1 MSATLTHTGQWR
13 LERLEVV
20 NWGTFHGHHRIGIP
34 RKGYLLTGHSGSG
47 KSSLVDAIAAVL
59 VPRGKLRFNAAA
71 ADGATRRADR
81 TTLSYIRGAWRRHA
95 DEESGEVVS
104 DYLRRGATWSGIL
117 LRYSDGTGNSV
128 TLVKLYHLRRGAN
141 TPAEATELH
150 VLSQEPVDLPDFEPY
165 VRGGLEVRRIKSTW
179 PQALVTNR
187 HSVFS
192 ARFCRQLGIAGE
204 NALVL
209 LHKTQGAK
217 SLDNLDDL
225 FRTFMLD
232 EPPTRA
238 LANTAVEQFADL
250 SQAHAHV
257 VEARTQVEV
266 LTPLTEYVADHDQR
280 VAAAQQAEGLRT
292 ALAPFR
298 DTWKHA
304 LAEEARTQARS
315 RMRSAEHDLQ
325 AATAATAEARSD
337 LDLARQ
343 VVAERGGSALEM
355 QRLKV
360 EGDELRLAAART
372 ARDQLAGDLAQ
383 VGVAMPTSFDE
394 FTELQ
399 STARR
404 EADRAKEAEAV
415 RREQAEKLHDEAA
428 TLRGRKRAIDTE
440 LKALR
445 GVRSNLDARLL
456 AARDLLCRAT
466 GLSPSFLPF
475 AGELLQVRGEH
486 AEWTGAIERV
496 LRPLATVLLV
506 PATHRERVTA
516 AVDAHH
522 LGTRLSLESVPAQ
535 TESPR
540 PVRTELS
547 LVHRVEVAEG
557 PMAPWLHAT
566 LSRSYDYACVDSAG
580 ELHEH
585 DRAVTRAGQVKRGRT
600 RYEKDDRSRI
610 DDRSRWVLG
619 FDNAAKVELFLEGL
633 RQVHTELD
641 QINGRLGR
649 LAKEQ
654 QVVQARAWVLERLER
669 REWSAMDVPGA
680 EDALARSSARLE
692 ELRAGNTD
700 LHAAELEA
708 ERAKESV
715 RQAEQAEQ
723 VQRDAL
729 AHVKA
734 ELEAVQKVLAEI
746 EPTPGAVPVAHQEEL
761 EHRFHAARTRRTVT
775 YDTIDRV
782 ATTVSA
788 ELVEE
793 RDAAVGAARRAEG
806 AITAIARDFRG
817 RWPALAADLTGDVAD
832 RGGYL
837 QILHRL
843 QADRLPEF
851 EDRFFDLL
859 EQQSQRNVVQLAN
872 QIRRAPQEIRDR
884 IAPVNASLRRSPF
897 DVDRFLDIKVTD
909 NRSAAA
915 KEFLADLKTITT
927 GSWGARDRA
936 DAEAA
941 FEVMSRIMGRLASSE
956 HADRTWQDLCLD
968 TRKHVRFIAREIDEE
983 ARVLAVHDSGSG
995 LSGGQKQKLV
1005 VFCLAAAL
1013 RYQLADEGQDLPRFG
1028 TVVLDE
1034 AFDKADTAF
1043 TSMAMDI
1050 FREFGFHMILATPLK
1065 LLQTLEEY
1073 VGGIGLATCTDR
1085 KQSTVGVVGFDDVAA
1100 LAGAPYDR
1108 GEGPEEN
1115 SAPAGE
1121 HDRSAGNGRPA
1132 RPEQDDEYDYGTLPL
1147 EMPT

>member
-20 NWGTFHGHHRIGIP
+20 NWGTFHGHHRLDIP

-71 ADGATRRADR
+71 ADGDTRRADR

-104 DYLRRGATWSGIL
+104 DYLRSGATWSGIL
-117 LRYSDGTGNSV
+117 LRYGDGTGKSV
-128 TLVKLYHLRRGAN
+128 TLVKLYHLRRGAS
-141 TPAEATELH
+141 TPADATELH

-165 VRGGLEVRRIKSTW
+165 VRGGLEVRQIKAAW
-179 PQALVTNR
+179 PQALVTPR

-192 ARFCRQLGIAGE
+192 ARFCRLLGIAGE

-238 LANTAVEQFADL
+238 LATTAVEQFADL

-257 VEARTQVEV
+257 VEARSQVEV
-266 LTPLTEYVADHDQR
+266 LTPLTGYAAEYDER
-280 VAAAQQAEGLRT
+280 VAAAEQADGLRT

-304 LAEEARTQARS
+304 LAEQARAEAEAGLAT
-315 RMRSAEHDLQ
+315 AEHELTG
-325 AATAATAEARSD
+325 ATAATQDARSA

-343 VVAERGGSALEM
+343 VVAERGGSALQM
-355 QRLKV
+355 QRLV
-360 EGDELRLAAART
+360 VDNDERVLAAARA
-372 ARDQLAGDLAQ
+372 ARDQLAGDLAE
-383 VGVAMPTSFDE
+383 VDVAMPTSFEE

-404 EADRAKEAEAV
+404 EADRADEAEAA
-415 RREQAEKLHDEAA
+415 RREQANRLQEQAA
-428 TLRGRKRAIDTE
+428 DLRLRNESVQTE
-440 LKALR
+440 LRALR

-456 AARDLLCRAT
+456 AARDLLCRET
-466 GLSPSFLPF
+466 GLSSSSLPF

-506 PATHRERVTA
+506 PATHRESVTA
-516 AVDAHH
+516 AADAHH

-535 TESPR
+535 VESPR

-557 PMAPWLHAT
+557 AMAPWLHAT
-566 LSRSYDYACVDSAG
+566 LARSYDYACVDSAAD
-580 ELHEH
+580 LHEH
-585 DRAVTRAGQVKRGRT
+585 ERAVTRAGQVKRGRT

-619 FDNAAKVELFLEGL
+619 FDNAAKVDLFLEEL
-633 RQVHTELD
+633 RRLKGELD
-641 QINGRLGR
+641 QVNGRLGR
-649 LAKEQ
+649 LEREQ
-654 QVVQARAWVLERLER
+654 EAAQARATVLRGLQR
-669 REWSAMDVPGA
+669 REWPAMDVAAA
-680 EDALARSSARLE
+680 EAALARSTARLQ

-708 ERAKESV
+708 ERAKEAL

-723 VQRDAL
+723 AHRDAL
-729 AHVKA
+729 AKA
-734 ELEAVQKVLAEI
+734 RAHLEAVQKVLAEI
-746 EPTPGAVPVAHQEEL
+746 EPAPNAVPAQAQEEL
-761 EHRFHAARTRRTVT
+761 ERRFHTARTRRTVT
-775 YDTIDRV
+775 YDTIDRI

-788 ELVEE
+788 ELVDE
-793 RDAAVGAARRAEG
+793 RDAATTAARQAEDH
-806 AITAIARDFRG
+806 ITAIARDFRT
-817 RWPALAADLTGDVAD
+817 RWQALAADLSDQVGD

-837 QILHRL
+837 EILRRL

-851 EDRFFDLL
+851 EDRFFELL

-897 DVDRFLDIKVTD
+897 DVGRFLDIKVTD
-909 NRSAAA
+909 NRSTAA
-915 KEFLADLKTITT
+915 KEFLADLNTITS

-936 DAEAA
+936 EAEAA
-941 FEVMSRIMGRLASSE
+941 FEVMSRLMGRLASSE
-956 HADRTWQDLCLD
+956 YADRTWQELCLD
-968 TRKHVRFIAREIDEE
+968 TRKHVRFIAQEIDEQGQ
-983 ARVLAVHDSGSG
+983 VLAVHDSGSG

-1013 RYQLADEGQDLPRFG
+1013 RYQLAEEGQDLPRFG

-1050 FREFGFHMILATPLK
+1050 FGEFGFHMILATPLK

-1073 VGGIGLATCTDR
+1073 VGGIGLATCADR
-1085 KQSTVGVVGFDDVAA
+1085 KQSTVGVVDFDDVAA
-1100 LAGAPYDR
+1100 LV
-1108 GEGPEEN
+1108 GE
-1115 SAPAGE
+1115 PAGVA
-1121 HDRSAGNGRPA
+1121 SAGNGQQERPQRNGA
-1132 RPEQDDEYDYGTLPL
+1132 PERESVPAQQDDYADGTLPL